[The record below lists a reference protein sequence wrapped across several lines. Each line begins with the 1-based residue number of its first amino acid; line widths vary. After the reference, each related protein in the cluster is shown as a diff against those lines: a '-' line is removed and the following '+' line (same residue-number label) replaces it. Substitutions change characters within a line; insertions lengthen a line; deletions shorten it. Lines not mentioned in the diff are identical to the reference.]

1 MLAGVVLV
9 ALVLSARFTYRR
21 PPGYGYVLVVASLAW
36 LLTDKSMEGP
46 TLVRIT
52 LDHGVTAGDLAGLVG
67 VLLGIGQA
75 WPDVVRRAR
84 GRPHS

>member
-1 MLAGVVLV
+1 MLAGLVLV

-21 PPGYGYVLVVASLAW
+21 APGYGYVLVVASLAW

-52 LDHGVTAGDLAGLVG
+52 LNHGVTAGDLAGLVG
-67 VLLGIGQA
+67 LLLGVGQV
-75 WPDVVRRAR
+75 WPDVVRRAG
-84 GRPHS
+84 GRRHS